1 MIPMSLGPRAIRQ
14 AGDDRLAI
22 DWSDGATSEYRVFD
36 LRIECPCAGCHDEV
50 TGERLLDPATVP
62 AGVKPVRLESVG
74 NYAVKIT
81 WSDGHDTG
89 IYTYERLR
97 RIADAG

>member
-1 MIPMSLGPRAIRQ
+1 MANVHPQNIRQ
-14 AGDDRLAI
+14 AGPDRLVI
-22 DWSDGATSEYRVFD
+22 DWNDGESSEYRVFD
-36 LRIECPCAGCHDEV
+36 LRVNCPCANCRDEI

-62 AGVKPVRLESVG
+62 ADVKPKTLQSVG
-74 NYAVKIT
+74 NYAIKFV

-97 RIADAG
+97 TLA